1 MDLWSYVR
9 ALLRWWW
16 LLLVPLLAF
25 LLAFFVLFPTA
36 PWQTTW
42 NTIITFEGNPAK
54 ASSFEYA
61 DFIVLD
67 DMEHLLHSDVL
78 GDQVYM
84 QLPEEIT
91 SRYSRE
97 EIGEMYSSYRHAR
110 FVQIW
115 VTGDDPDVVEAV
127 ARATEAVL
135 PEAMN
140 EYLILPDSANYP
152 GKVET
157 VDPIG
162 EPVQLTMDRLQK
174 VVAVT
179 GAGVVIALCM
189 VGIAEWLSMRQR
201 AKYDAR

>member
-1 MDLWSYVR
+1 MDLWSYVK
-9 ALLRWWW
+9 ALFRWWW
-16 LLLVPLLAF
+16 LLLLVPLLA
-25 LLAFFVLFPTA
+25 LALAYFVLFPTA
-36 PWQTTW
+36 PWQVTW
-42 NTIITFEGNPAK
+42 NTVITFAGNPAK

-97 EIGEMYSSYRHAR
+97 EIGQMYSSYRHAR

-115 VTGDDPDVVEAV
+115 VTGDDPDVVETV

-135 PEAMN
+135 PDAMN
-140 EYLILPDSANYP
+140 EYLIPPDNANYP

-157 VDPIG
+157 VDRIG
-162 EPVQLTMDRLQK
+162 EPVQLTMDRLKK
-174 VVAVT
+174 VAAVT
-179 GAGVVIALCM
+179 AAGGVIALCL
-189 VGIAEWLSMRQR
+189 VGIAEWLSMRYR
-201 AKYDAR
+201 RNTA